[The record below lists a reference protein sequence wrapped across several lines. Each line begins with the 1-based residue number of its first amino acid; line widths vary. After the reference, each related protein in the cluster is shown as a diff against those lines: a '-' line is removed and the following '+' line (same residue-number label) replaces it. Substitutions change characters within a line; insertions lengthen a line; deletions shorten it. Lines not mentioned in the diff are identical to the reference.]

1 MGDDLQRTPLAPR
14 NIPAGAEVID
24 VYGFAAPLV
33 VTDPIEEYTA
43 VREGVGVL
51 DFSMLLKFDI
61 RGAGALEVVDRAVAR
76 DLTKL
81 SPGRIAY
88 GPVLDDNGLMLDDST
103 CFVFGPDHVRVVGGP
118 ELPHAVEAATADSGL
133 VVESLR
139 ESTAHITL
147 QGPKSRAL
155 LAELVDFDVS
165 NEAFPYYTFKDGV
178 AVAVAGIPALVS
190 RMGFTA
196 ELGYE
201 LYVPAARA
209 LEVWDAVFA
218 AGEGFG
224 IRAVGAA
231 AIMMLR
237 IEAGMVMGEGLEYDR
252 STSPWECNLGWAIPA
267 DKAAF
272 RGRDA
277 VLAAK
282 ETAPRRTVTVR
293 LEGGEDRASGAPLL
307 VDGVEIGTITMSVPS
322 PHLGFAT
329 IGMAHVAR
337 EQASPGTAVVARLE
351 EGDVSGE
358 IIATPAYDP
367 DRTRVRS

>member
-51 DFSMLLKFDI
+51 DFSMLFKFDI

-76 DLTKL
+76 DLSKVA
-81 SPGRIAY
+81 PGRIAY
-88 GPVLDDNGLMLDDST
+88 GPVLDDDGLMFDDST

-118 ELPHAVEAATADSGL
+118 ELPHAVQAAADGSGL
-133 VVESLR
+133 DVESLR
-139 ESTAHITL
+139 ESIVHITL

-155 LAELVDFDVS
+155 LEKLVDFDVS

-178 AVAVAGIPALVS
+178 TVAGIPALVS

-201 LYVPAARA
+201 LYAPAERA
-209 LEVWDAVFA
+209 LELWDAVFA
-218 AGEGFG
+218 AGEEFG
-224 IRAVGAA
+224 IRAIGAA

-252 STSPWECNLGWAIPA
+252 ATSPWECNLGWAIPA

-282 ETAPRRTVTVR
+282 EVAPRRTVTVR

-329 IGMAHVAR
+329 IGLAHVAK